1 MALKTSEKT
10 AKAVVIGDALKGMF
24 KKLER
29 RPIPDHIRAVVDQL
43 EAAEVEPLKKSG

>member
-1 MALKTSEKT
+1 MAVKTSAKSEK
-10 AKAVVIGDALKGMF
+10 VALLGRSLTGMF

-43 EAAEVEPLKKSG
+43 EAADVEPLKKSG